1 MGSPKQNEMYPPKK
15 PALSTTQN
23 ERFDRY
29 MKLAAVALQQSKATQ
44 QKRD

>member
-1 MGSPKQNEMYPPKK
+1 MGPKKNEVYPPKK

-29 MKLAAVALQQSKATQ
+29 MKLAAVALQQNKPTQ
-44 QKRD
+44 LKRD